1 MDFRPVASRR
11 HTLIIMLVLV
21 GLAAAS
27 RFHLMRI
34 IAGWFGT
41 DLSTAHPAT
50 RWVVA
55 SLLLGAISEWGIVG
69 LISRGVR
76 ETGFRLGDLIQGR
89 WTRWT
94 DGWRDIAIGIG
105 FVFPLLIASGTLSF
119 LLTRGLGWQ
128 QPKLPAV
135 YYPQNLSE
143 LAAML
148 MLCVTAG
155 ICEELIFRGYFQ
167 RQLLAFTQSSRR
179 AFVGQAVLFGL
190 AHAYQGP
197 VGIVLATFLGLS
209 FAWLAKERQSL
220 RPGMVTHAVWD
231 IGGAVLHYLH

>member
-11 HTLIIMLVLV
+11 HTLAIILVLV
-21 GLAAAS
+21 GLTAVS
-27 RFHLMRI
+27 RLHLLRI
-34 IAGWFGT
+34 VAGWFGT

-50 RWVVA
+50 SWIVA
-55 SLLLGAISEWGIVG
+55 SLLLGALSEWCIVG

-76 ETGFRLGDLIQGR
+76 KGGFRIGDLVQGKWRR
-89 WTRWT
+89 WS

-105 FVFPLLIASGTLSF
+105 FLFPLLIAGGTLSF
-119 LLTRGLGWQ
+119 MLTRGLGWQ
-128 QPKLPAV
+128 HPKLPSA
-135 YYPQNLSE
+135 YHPQNLPE

-148 MLCVTAG
+148 VLCVTAG

-167 RQLLAFTQSSRR
+167 RQLLAFTQSPRG

-190 AHAYQGP
+190 AHAYQGA
-197 VGIVLATFLGLS
+197 VGMVMATFLGLA
-209 FAWLAKERQSL
+209 FAWLAHERQSL

-231 IGGAVLHYLH
+231 IGAAVLHYLH